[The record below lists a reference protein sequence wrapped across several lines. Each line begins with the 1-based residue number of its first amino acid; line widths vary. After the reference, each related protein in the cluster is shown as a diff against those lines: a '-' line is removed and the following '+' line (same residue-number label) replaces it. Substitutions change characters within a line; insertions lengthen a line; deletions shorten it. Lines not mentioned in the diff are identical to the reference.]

1 MKATSIMLYRFA
13 DIIENGAASHAAEVH
28 LHTQR
33 TKKGP
38 TVQEPRSK
46 SHASNDILMEARDT

>member
-1 MKATSIMLYRFA
+1 MHYKFA

-33 TKKGP
+33 TEKGP
-38 TVQEPRSK
+38 IVQ
-46 SHASNDILMEARDT
+46 HAKVKVTCIQ